1 MVMNLKERGL
11 TVGDLLLIVIIV
23 LSISFIVK
31 KINKEKQLSFNLYS
45 ELTGIYNND
54 DEENVKSPLFKYQL
68 L

>member
-1 MVMNLKERGL
+1 MNLKERGL

-23 LSISFIVK
+23 VSISFIVK

-54 DEENVKSPLFKYQL
+54 DEKNVKSPLFKYQL

>member
-1 MVMNLKERGL
+1 MNLKERGL
-11 TVGDLLLIVIIV
+11 TVGDLLLIVIVV

-45 ELTGIYNND
+45 ELTGIYNNND
-54 DEENVKSPLFKYQL
+54 DEKNLKSPLFKYQL

>member
-1 MVMNLKERGL
+1 MNLKERGL

-45 ELTGIYNND
+45 ELTGIYNNND
-54 DEENVKSPLFKYQL
+54 DEKNLKSPLFKYQL